1 MAHDSDVDLD
11 PFGCEVLVS
20 SGQARVLR
28 QSTIGTAD
36 TCLQRLEYDL
46 DPSIPYGTGEGRANG
61 TAYHAGLQWYYDRR
75 QSQGFFIPLTRD
87 LMAMHDF
94 VEATYDDEIRKGG
107 ESFRWD
113 TDRDTAL
120 AKVFKL
126 VDTYLANEHYWPAEY
141 EVVGVEI
148 TFMMPLEGRFPLNEQ
163 LEDSANVWVVK
174 GTIDLVLRD
183 PNGWLVVVDHK
194 TAKRPWKKGK
204 ESHRSTNQPAWYVH
218 WLRQLKAQQ
227 EVAFVFDVMT
237 YGGVFERRPTMV
249 EQCHIDG
256 VLKKA
261 ELVTRLIEQGGP
273 YPPNVSSFLCSV
285 QWCDHWNRCPF
296 GGSFDQAVPV
306 TVTASALAGAS
317 NPLEEG

>member
-1 MAHDSDVDLD
+1 MAHDSDVDID
-11 PFGCEVLVS
+11 PFGCEALVS

-61 TAYHAGLQWYYDRR
+61 TAYHAGLEWYYSFRKA
-75 QSQGFFIPLTRD
+75 GGT
-87 LMAMHDF
+87 
-94 VEATYDDEIRKGG
+94 VELDDADCHVMRLCVEECFDEEIRKGG
-107 ESFRWD
+107 DSFRWD

-120 AKVFKL
+120 VKVFKML
-126 VDTYLANEHYWPAEY
+126 DAYFANEHYWPSEY
-141 EVVGVEI
+141 EVVGVET
-148 TFMMPLEGRFPLNEQ
+148 TFMMPLYQPMRGLYE
-163 LEDSANVWVVK
+163 NVEVPGWVVK

-237 YGGVFERRPTMV
+237 YGGVFERRPTTV

-285 QWCDHWNRCPF
+285 QWCDHYGRCPF
-296 GGSFDQAVPV
+296 GHAFDSAVEVEVGNAAEASF
-306 TVTASALAGAS
+306 
-317 NPLEEG
+317 

>member
-11 PFGCEVLVS
+11 PFGCEALVS

-61 TAYHAGLQWYYDRR
+61 TAYHAGLEWYYSTRMGN
-75 QSQGFFIPLTRD
+75 GFFVPDASD
-87 LMAMHDF
+87 LGMMSDF
-94 VEATYDDEIRKGG
+94 VIETYDEEIRKGG

-120 AKVFKL
+120 VKVFKML
-126 VDTYLANEHYWPAEY
+126 DAYFANEHYWPAEY
-141 EVVGVEI
+141 EVVGVET
-148 TFMMPLEGRFPLNEQ
+148 TFMMPLDDIDFP
-163 LEDSANVWVVK
+163 SWVVK

-237 YGGVFERRPTMV
+237 YGGVFERRPTTV

-285 QWCDHWNRCPF
+285 QWCDHHFRCPF
-296 GGSFDQAVPV
+296 GEAFDRDVPV